1 MPKFGMSKHDQSSFN
16 ESETVNFLSSVL
28 ESKHTIKTFFSAN
41 DRTPNHDGFFELVDE
56 ESTPKKQFI
65 VQIKKTENL
74 KPNIQGKN
82 KGKYVYNLKTNFLC
96 YVKEK
101 VTESPA
107 IYFVVD
113 ITAKK
118 IFWLYLSDELLMS
131 LNFEG
136 HEYISVAFGNE
147 NILKDIN
154 EFAIR
159 LHQIADKRNYLFLQ
173 KTSEE
178 IIELQDALDYINHLF
193 DYDFVN
199 IKASMFPNLWRFGI
213 KSSQNSD
220 ISLESNGNI
229 FTPDTSSLLSLY
241 PQIKGVNDTGIHEFT
256 FNDTNIFNQIYIGK
270 KISPMQYAQE
280 SVHKAIKF
288 FFENGIPVKY
298 LPDIVLKEK
307 VWKFVDKTNILFGV
321 NNIDSIS
328 TEDLERRL
336 QFILKYIGKIIT
348 SNELTNSEL
357 QMRHSI
363 FTRLNSSANILDISS
378 FVSCGCLDSFK
389 IFFSKEKDNPF
400 PIHKIVLNV
409 LNRDSLELINIIGE
423 LKNRSI
429 HTVNAVWEYDWYML
443 RQMGKSQFLPKVN
456 DITSKWLDNLPVIY
470 NETYSNLIETS
481 KYKYNN
487 KIIYKNY
494 IFKTEFPIN
503 HFFTLF
509 HKYPNNPF
517 EVYNDESIGFEFTD
531 EAQKNGISNIK
542 SGSTLD
548 DFIDNKLLYFE
559 SLNCLIYKGI
569 CEKLGFKPESL
580 KIGSG
585 NLTRG
590 LSIF

>member
-1 MPKFGMSKHDQSSFN
+1 MPKSGMSKHDQSSFN
-16 ESETVNFLSSVL
+16 ESEAVNFLSNVL
-28 ESKHTIKTFFSAN
+28 ESKHTIKTFFSSN
-41 DRTPNHDGFFELVDE
+41 DRTPNHDGFFELVDA
-56 ESTPKKQFI
+56 ESIPKKQFI

-118 IFWLYLSDELLMS
+118 IFWLFLSDELLMS

-154 EFAIR
+154 EFTMR
-159 LHQIADKRNYLFLQ
+159 LHQIADIRNYLFLQ
-173 KTSEE
+173 KTTEE
-178 IIELQDALDYINHLF
+178 ITELQDTLDYINHLF

-199 IKASMFPNLWRFGI
+199 IKASIFPNLWRFGI

-256 FNDTNIFNQIYIGK
+256 LNDTNIFNQIYIGT
-270 KISPMQYAQE
+270 KIHPMQYAQE
-280 SVHKAIKF
+280 AVHKAIKF
-288 FFENGIPVKY
+288 FFENGIPAKY

-307 VWKFVDKTNILFGV
+307 VWKFVDKTNFLFEK

-328 TEDLERRL
+328 TEELERRL
-336 QFILKYIGKIIT
+336 HLILKYIGEIIY
-348 SNELTNSEL
+348 SNDLTNPEL
-357 QMRHSI
+357 QMKHFL
-363 FTRLNSSANILDISS
+363 FTRLNHSANFLDISS
-378 FVSCGCLDSFK
+378 SIPCGCSASFK
-389 IFFSKEKDNPF
+389 IFYSKEKNNPF
-400 PIHKIVLNV
+400 PIHKIVLNI
-409 LNRDSLELINIIGE
+409 LNRDSIELINIIGE

-429 HTVNAVWEYDWYML
+429 YEVNEVWKYDWHML
-443 RQMGKSQFLPKVN
+443 RKMQKSQFLSN
-456 DITSKWLDNLPVIY
+456 INNITSKWLEYLPVIY
-470 NETYSNLIETS
+470 NETYSNLIETP
-481 KYKYNN
+481 KYKYN
-487 KIIYKNY
+487 KKLIYKNY
-494 IFKTEFPIN
+494 NSKSNYPTN
-503 HFFTLF
+503 HFYTLF
-509 HKYPNNPF
+509 HIYPNNSLDI
-517 EVYNDESIGFEFTD
+517 YNDESINFEFSD
-531 EAQKNGISNIK
+531 EAKKNGVSNIK
-542 SGSTLD
+542 SGTTLD

-569 CEKLGFKPESL
+569 CEKLEFKPEPL
-580 KIGSG
+580 KIGAG
-585 NLTRG
+585 NLSRG